1 MEVFKPMKK
10 VIPLL
15 LSSVLVIAA
24 AGCGANTAKTSASA
38 PDNTSESPKSPDV
51 QTTQTNQN
59 DAQGQTRRNQLNSDI
74 RAHEQRN
81 NATNNGGTNRNGN
94 ALASEVRDKLEA
106 NIPDSQLAVQANNGT
121 VTVAGTVA
129 NQKDLSKIVPE
140 ASKIK
145 GVKNVV
151 NKASVAPPKPNS

>member
-1 MEVFKPMKK
+1 MEVSKSMKF
-10 VIPLL
+10 IPLL
-15 LSSVLVIAA
+15 LTSVLVIGA
-24 AGCGANTAKTSASA
+24 AGCQNAAKTSASA

-59 DAQGQTRRNQLNSDI
+59 DAQSQIRKNQLNSDI
-74 RAHEQRN
+74 RANEQRN
-81 NATNNGGTNRNGN
+81 NATGGGTNRTGG
-94 ALASEVRDKLEA
+94 ALATEVRDKLEA
-106 NIPDSQLAVQANNGT
+106 NIPDSQLAVQAKNGI

-151 NKASVAPPKPNS
+151 NKASIATPKPKS

>member
-1 MEVFKPMKK
+1 MEVSKPMKK
-10 VIPLL
+10 FIPLL
-15 LSSVLVIAA
+15 LSSVLVIGA
-24 AGCGANTAKTSASA
+24 AGCQNAAKTSASA

-59 DAQGQTRRNQLNSDI
+59 DAQSQIRKDQLNSDI

-81 NATNNGGTNRNGN
+81 NATNNGGTDRNGN

-106 NIPDSQLAVQANNGT
+106 NIPDSQLAVQAKNGT

-129 NQKDLSKIVPE
+129 NPKDLSKIVPE

-151 NKASVAPPKPNS
+151 NKASVAPPKTKS

>member
-1 MEVFKPMKK
+1 MKK
-10 VIPLL
+10 FIPLL
-15 LSSVLVIAA
+15 LSTVLVIGA
-24 AGCGANTAKTSASA
+24 AGCQNTAKTSANA
-38 PDNTSESPKSPDV
+38 PDNTNEAPKSPDT
-51 QTTQTNQN
+51 QTAQTNQN
-59 DAQGQTRRNQLNSDI
+59 DAQNQTRKAQLNSDI

-81 NATNNGGTNRNGN
+81 NATGGGTNRNGN

-106 NIPDSQLAVQANNGT
+106 NIPDSQLSVQANNGI

-129 NQKDLSKIVPE
+129 NQQDLNKIVPE

-151 NKASVAPPKPNS
+151 NKALVAPPKAKS

>member
-1 MEVFKPMKK
+1 MEVSKPMKK
-10 VIPLL
+10 FIPIL
-15 LSSVLVIAA
+15 LSSVLVIGA
-24 AGCGANTAKTSASA
+24 AGCDNAAKTSASA

-59 DAQGQTRRNQLNSDI
+59 DAQGQIRRNQLNSDI

-81 NATNNGGTNRNGN
+81 NAAGGGTDRTGN

-106 NIPDSQLAVQANNGT
+106 NIPDSQLAVQAKNGT

-151 NKASVAPPKPNS
+151 NKASVAPPKPKS